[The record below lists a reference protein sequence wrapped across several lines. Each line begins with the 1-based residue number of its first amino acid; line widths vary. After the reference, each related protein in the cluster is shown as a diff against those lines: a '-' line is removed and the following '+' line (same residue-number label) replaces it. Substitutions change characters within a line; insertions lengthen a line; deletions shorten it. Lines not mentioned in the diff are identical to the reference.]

1 MACKILVAIDES
13 KSSLKAIRY
22 VAETMKCEV
31 EITLLSILP
40 DAIGAC
46 GLEGPSLIPLFKENR
61 KAFCSIED
69 AKRENVQTFIN
80 QAKEALIMAGF
91 SPENVKLKIRKK
103 EKGIAQDIM
112 KEARDGGYDSIVVG
126 RRGLSGLKEFFMGSV
141 SNKVVHSAGDMA
153 VIVVD

>member
-1 MACKILVAIDES
+1 
-13 KSSLKAIRY
+13 
-22 VAETMKCEV
+22 
-31 EITLLSILP
+31 
-40 DAIGAC
+40 
-46 GLEGPSLIPLFKENR
+46 
-61 KAFCSIED
+61 
-69 AKRENVQTFIN
+69 
-80 QAKEALIMAGF
+80 MAGF